1 MYIDSKCQEIAYF
14 SSAMLRQKIQPL
26 YQSILR

>member
-1 MYIDSKCQEIAYF
+1 MVDGKREEIAYF
-14 SSAMLRQKIQPL
+14 SSAMLHQKMQLL

>member
-1 MYIDSKCQEIAYF
+1 MVDGNCQEIAYF
-14 SSAMLRQKIQPL
+14 SSAMLCQKMQYL